1 MGYLNNDNDKCVCKS
16 PNPFYDTCVKLKP
29 LYTRKAIS
37 RHKKRFVGREACG
50 SVGQQGISFF
60 YFSSSFV
67 VVVVVIKNT
76 FKLSDS
82 GNKEKFVPEMFTI
95 MKQRPQKVT

>member
-16 PNPFYDTCVKLKP
+16 PNPFYDTCVKLKV

-50 SVGQQGISFF
+50 SVGQLGIPFF
-60 YFSSSFV
+60 YFFSFLLLLL
-67 VVVVVIKNT
+67 
-76 FKLSDS
+76 LS
-82 GNKEKFVPEMFTI
+82 
-95 MKQRPQKVT
+95 